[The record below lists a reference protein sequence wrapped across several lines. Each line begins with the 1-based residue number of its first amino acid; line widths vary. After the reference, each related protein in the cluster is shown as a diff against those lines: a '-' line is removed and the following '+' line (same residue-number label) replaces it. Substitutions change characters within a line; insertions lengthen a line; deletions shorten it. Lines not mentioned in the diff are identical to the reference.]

1 MRLYLRFSTNTGK
14 YREIYQNIRTRSR
27 TCSNI
32 HGRRDRAILFRCS
45 YNIYINSYIYIM
57 TYPILP
63 VLLNIEIYIEF
74 VGEKYKNFG
83 TNLCNIGVA
92 YKLAVQVSE
101 QIRINRNKSEQ
112 NKYLCMSRYS

>member
-1 MRLYLRFSTNTGK
+1 MRLYLRFSINTGK
-14 YREIYQNIRTRSR
+14 YREMYQNIRTRIR

-45 YNIYINSYIYIM
+45 YNIYKNSYIYII

-83 TNLCNIGVA
+83 TNFCNIGVV
-92 YKLAVQVSE
+92 YKLAVRDVGK
-101 QIRINRNKSEQ
+101 IRTNQNKPEQ